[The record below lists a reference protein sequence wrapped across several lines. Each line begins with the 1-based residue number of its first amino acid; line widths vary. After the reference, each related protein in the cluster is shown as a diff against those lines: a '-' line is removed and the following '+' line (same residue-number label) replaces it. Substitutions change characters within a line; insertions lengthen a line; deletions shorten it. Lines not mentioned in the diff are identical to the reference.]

1 MISASALSVRK
12 TLLLVV
18 LIKGRTLWLASKAR
32 PCVLHMIVKLFYDFK
47 LMPTILIYDV
57 E

>member
-1 MISASALSVRK
+1 MMSASALSVRK